1 MQQDMQQDMQPTHA
15 APRPDRAWCD
25 VDDAAIRRN
34 AERLRER
41 CGTPLVPMVK
51 ADAYG
56 VGADA
61 ALRAL
66 EPLGPDTVW
75 GFGVA
80 TVDEGVALRHQ
91 GCRARILCCT
101 PVLPS
106 SFARMASEHITPA
119 LHRAEDIRAW
129 RALTDA
135 PYHLSIDTGMHRAG
149 IDWRDVVTVREAVA
163 DCPPEGVF
171 THFHSA
177 DRANGTAAEQEAR
190 FADALR
196 ALPLPATVLHH
207 VNNTFGV
214 LRNGAT
220 PWHLSRPGI
229 GLYGVPSGAGAMEPV
244 VHVYARIID
253 VRTVRAGETVSYDAT
268 WRAPRDARIATVA
281 IGHGD
286 GYRRALSNVATMLLR
301 GRRVPVVGLITMD
314 MTMIDVTDVPCVIG
328 DVVTVLG
335 RDPESGAELALEELA
350 ACGGVSPYE
359 LLVGWRLR
367 LPRFVREA

>member
-1 MQQDMQQDMQPTHA
+1 MPQEMEPTHA

-25 VDDAAIRRN
+25 IDEAAIRRN
-34 AERLRER
+34 AERLRQR

-51 ADAYG
+51 SDAYG

-80 TVDEGVALRHQ
+80 TVDEGAALRHR
-91 GCRARILCCT
+91 GCRSRILCCT

-106 SFARMASEHITPA
+106 SFARMAAEHITPA

-149 IDWRDVVTVREAVA
+149 LDWRDVATVREAVA
-163 DCPPEGVF
+163 DLPPEGVF

-177 DRANGTAAEQEAR
+177 DRHDGSAAEQEAR
-190 FADALR
+190 FTDALR
-196 ALPLPATVLHH
+196 TLPLPATVLHH

-214 LRNGAT
+214 LREGAT

-229 GLYGVPSGAGAMEPV
+229 GLYGVPSGTGGMEPV

-253 VRTVRAGETVSYDAT
+253 MRTVRAGESVSYDAM

-286 GYRRALSNVATMLLR
+286 GYRRALSNVATMLLH
-301 GRRVPVVGLITMD
+301 GQRVPVVGSITMD
-314 MTMIDVTDVPCVIG
+314 MTMLDVTDVSCAVG

-335 RDPESGAELALEELA
+335 RDPVSGGVLTVEELA

-367 LPRFVREA
+367 LPRFARGA